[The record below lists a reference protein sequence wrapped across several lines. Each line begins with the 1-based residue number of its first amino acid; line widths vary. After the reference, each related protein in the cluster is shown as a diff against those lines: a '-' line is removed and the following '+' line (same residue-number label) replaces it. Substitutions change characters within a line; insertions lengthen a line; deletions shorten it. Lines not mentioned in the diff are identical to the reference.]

1 MKRGITMDF
10 TELTEF
16 LDRITVDPG
25 VPGVDCSVYKDHKEV
40 YRHCAGYK
48 DVKNGKKMQGDEI
61 FNFYSPTKILTAAAS
76 MQLVEKGLITLET
89 PAYDIIPEMKEMTYL
104 KDVGDGK
111 KEISKVTKPMT
122 IRHLLSMTG
131 GFDYDIHKKEIEDEK
146 KRTDERCPTVETV
159 KEIIKAPLLF
169 EPGEHWNYSLCHDI
183 MGAIIEIVSGKK
195 LSEYYKENIFEPLGM
210 TESGFYRDWSK
221 ADRFAHQYFYNDETK
236 HADEMTIENDH
247 VFGTEYESAGA
258 GLISTVNDYMKFAE
272 TLTNMGTSPDG
283 TRILSPDSVNEIR
296 RNQLTEKQLPDVDW
310 TQLKG
315 YGYGFGVRTLLD
327 PKKGETLS
335 TVGEF
340 GWSGAAGVYISM
352 DPTKKITVVYAQHM
366 RNNLEPYI
374 HPRLRNH
381 IYASFEK

>member
-1 MKRGITMDF
+1 MTM
-10 TELTEF
+10 
-16 LDRITVDPG
+16 
-25 VPGVDCSVYKDHKEV
+25 
-40 YRHCAGYK
+40 
-48 DVKNGKKMQGDEI
+48 
-61 FNFYSPTKILTAAAS
+61 
-76 MQLVEKGLITLET
+76 
-89 PAYDIIPEMKEMTYL
+89 
-104 KDVGDGK
+104 
-111 KEISKVTKPMT
+111 
-122 IRHLLSMTG
+122 
-131 GFDYDIHKKEIEDEK
+131 
-146 KRTDERCPTVETV
+146 
-159 KEIIKAPLLF
+159 
-169 EPGEHWNYSLCHDI
+169 
-183 MGAIIEIVSGKK
+183 
-195 LSEYYKENIFEPLGM
+195 
-210 TESGFYRDWSK
+210 
-221 ADRFAHQYFYNDETK
+221 
-236 HADEMTIENDH
+236 ENDH

-340 GWSGAAGVYISM
+340 GWSGAAGVYVSM

-381 IYASFEK
+381 IYAGFEK

>member
-10 TELTEF
+10 TELTKF

-146 KRTDERCPTVETV
+146 KRTDGRCPTVETV

-183 MGAIIEIVSGKK
+183 MGAIIELVSGKK